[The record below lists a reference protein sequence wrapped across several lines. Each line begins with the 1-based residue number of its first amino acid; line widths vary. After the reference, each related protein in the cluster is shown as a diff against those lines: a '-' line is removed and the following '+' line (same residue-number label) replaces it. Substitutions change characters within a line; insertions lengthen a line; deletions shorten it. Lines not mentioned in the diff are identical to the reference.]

1 MKPFHWLAFFLA
13 VFLLLAGIMPCVSAF
28 SIASTNIDP
37 RGPQA
42 PGTPMTV
49 SAAIDFTTPGN
60 QTFPQDSELQLQT
73 GLVNAYWEPV
83 LVLDGAET
91 HIGKNT
97 GPLLKIPGW
106 YLSYPSGQVVQLK
119 VTLTGKI
126 PADTSSS
133 QDLLM
138 IEEIDAETSVRS
150 TARIAMPEAPLL
162 TLSTPTKIPV
172 TKKVFTPIP
181 TATTTTQE

>member
-1 MKPFHWLAFFLA
+1 MAQRPIS
-13 VFLLLAGIMPCVSAF
+13 G
-28 SIASTNIDP
+28 
-37 RGPQA
+37 R
-42 PGTPMTV
+42 
-49 SAAIDFTTPGN
+49 
-60 QTFPQDSELQLQT
+60 
-73 GLVNAYWEPV
+73 
-83 LVLDGAET
+83 
-91 HIGKNT
+91 NT

-181 TATTTTQE
+181 TATTTTQESPLGFEAGLIAAALVVLVKIRKD